1 MNHFTIVMEFLR
13 NRQRFLKEVDQGIRI
28 DIKIISLLIASSAF
42 FGIYGGI
49 IGSFSNPLQIIS
61 SAIKLPALY
70 LLTLLICLPT
80 LYFYEISSGSK
91 RSFGQYLAL
100 LLAATSVISVMLFG
114 FAPITLFFRL
124 SIHDYKFFKL
134 LNIVIFGITGLIGVN
149 VFYQCMQ
156 FITEQ
161 EAEENTYRTRILK
174 AWLVLYG
181 FVGSQLAWTLR
192 PFFGALGKPFAI
204 FRDLESNFYMHV
216 LQLIGKV
223 LGWG

>member
-1 MNHFTIVMEFLR
+1 MNHFTIVMEFLGD
-13 NRQRFLKEVDQGIRI
+13 RQRFLKEVDQGIKI

-49 IGSFSNPLQIIS
+49 IGSFSGSLQIIS

-80 LYFYEISSGSK
+80 LYLYEISLGSK

-100 LLAATSVISVMLFG
+100 FLAATSVISVMLFG
-114 FAPITLFFRL
+114 FAPITFFFRL
-124 SIHDYKFFKL
+124 SIHNYQFFQL
-134 LNIVIFGITGLIGVN
+134 LNIVILGITGLIGIN
-149 VFYQCMQ
+149 VFYQCMR

-161 EAEENTYRTRILK
+161 EAKENKSRTRLLK

-181 FVGSQLAWTLR
+181 FVGSQLGWTLR
-192 PFFGALGKPFAI
+192 PFFGDPGQPFSV
-204 FRDLESNFYMHV
+204 FRELESNFYMHV
-216 LQLIGKV
+216 LELIGKV

>member
-1 MNHFTIVMEFLR
+1 
-13 NRQRFLKEVDQGIRI
+13 
-28 DIKIISLLIASSAF
+28 
-42 FGIYGGI
+42 
-49 IGSFSNPLQIIS
+49 
-61 SAIKLPALY
+61 
-70 LLTLLICLPT
+70 
-80 LYFYEISSGSK
+80 
-91 RSFGQYLAL
+91 L